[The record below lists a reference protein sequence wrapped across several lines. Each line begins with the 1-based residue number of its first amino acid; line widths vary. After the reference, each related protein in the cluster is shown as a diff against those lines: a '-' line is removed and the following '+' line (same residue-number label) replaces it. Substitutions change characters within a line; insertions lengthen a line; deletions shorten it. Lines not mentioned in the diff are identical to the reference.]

1 MLRIT
6 VRNQTGVRIVLEG
19 KLASVWVNELRDCCQ
34 DVLSRSDPRD
44 VSVELADVSFVDAA
58 GKELLAE
65 LSRQGVHLISDDIAM
80 DALVEDIKKNGYE
93 ERRAMSSERLP

>member
-6 VRNQTGVRIVLEG
+6 VQDQPDLRIILEG
-19 KLASVWVNELRDCCQ
+19 RLASDWVDELRDVCN
-34 DVLSRSDPRD
+34 DVLSRPLSKD

-65 LSRQGVHLISDDIAM
+65 LSCHGVHLISDDSAM
-80 DALVEDIKKNGYE
+80 NALVEDIEK
-93 ERRAMSSERLP
+93 SSVCSWEWAR

>member
-6 VRNQTGVRIVLEG
+6 VQDQPDLRIILEG
-19 KLASVWVNELRDCCQ
+19 KLASDWVNELRDVCN
-34 DVLSRSDPRD
+34 DVLSHPLSKD

-65 LSRQGVHLISDDIAM
+65 LSGQGVHLISDDSAM
-80 DALVEDIKKNGYE
+80 NALVEDIEKSRVCSWE
-93 ERRAMSSERLP
+93 WAR